1 MLVLRVGRVYDWW
14 ICHPDSVG
22 WLRCAARCWYVRY
35 ESHRRAAAS
44 ILLELG
50 AVVEKMQSCRTNP
63 ILHLQL
69 FLLHRNRPK
78 TPVACMHDDNAREN
92 SRLRP
97 RSAMQPPR
105 GGWGRDLE
113 LKQGLG

>member
-78 TPVACMHDDNAREN
+78 TPVACMHERTRVFVHVQPCMHAAATR
-92 SRLRP
+92 RLGAGP
-97 RSAMQPPR
+97 
-105 GGWGRDLE
+105 
-113 LKQGLG
+113 